1 MNWKEF
7 YLSPKGRVTRKEWW
21 QWLVLPI
28 IVLIL
33 GTTILDF
40 AFGSASRGS
49 PLGIL
54 TTFASWLTIYP
65 EIIVSVKRL
74 HDHDKSGWWYL
85 VYLVPIAGWVWIFI
99 ECGCLRGTLGDNRY
113 GPDPL
118 PPPYYMTA
126 GPRAGAGRRD
136 A

>member
-1 MNWKEF
+1 MTWKEF

-33 GTTILDF
+33 ATTILDF

-99 ECGCLRGTLGDNRY
+99 EECGCL
-113 GPDPL
+113 
-118 PPPYYMTA
+118 
-126 GPRAGAGRRD
+126 
-136 A
+136 